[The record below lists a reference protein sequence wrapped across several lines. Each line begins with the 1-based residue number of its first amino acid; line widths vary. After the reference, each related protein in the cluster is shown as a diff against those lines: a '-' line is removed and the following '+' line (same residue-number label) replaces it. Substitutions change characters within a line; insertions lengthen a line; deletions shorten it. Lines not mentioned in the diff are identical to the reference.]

1 MGNEAQSLV
10 RRVAKTFRYLRME
23 QLIGASVVV
32 SDIENPIDPLI
43 SAVKV
48 ACPELKL
55 TVPPESDIAR
65 LQAVFLKYGFMD
77 VALGEHTVAM
87 ESVPLG
93 GIEMLEKLGFVSHDP
108 AQYESAD
115 LDDESSDCTEDLLVA
130 LMEEILTSNLYLMIF
145 LSEPETLRDGRRAK
159 VEGPP
164 SPDDFP
170 ITFTITD
177 ACLTNAPTSWFHR
190 HFYL

>member
-32 SDIENPIDPLI
+32 SDIKNPIEPLI

-55 TVPPESDIAR
+55 TAPPESDIER
-65 LQAVFLKYGFMD
+65 LQAVFLKYGFLD
-77 VALGEHTVAM
+77 VTLGEHTVAM
-87 ESVPLG
+87 ESVSLG
-93 GIEMLEKLGFVSHDP
+93 GIKMLEKLGFVSHDP
-108 AQYESAD
+108 AQYESAN
-115 LDDESSDCTEDLLVA
+115 LDDESNDCTEDLLAA
-130 LMEEILTSNLYLMIF
+130 LMEETLTSNLYLMIF
-145 LSEPETLRDGRRAK
+145 LSKPETLRNSRRTK

-164 SPDDFP
+164 CPDDFP